1 MAIKADEELG
11 AVETVE
17 TPAHEQTHVD
27 VFEKI
32 ANIHLNAEIDDES
45 VQPALEF
52 ILNSNMAGEDIT
64 VINLFIDSM
73 GGDLS
78 SAMKLIDVIRMSR
91 IPVRTIAWG
100 NLASAALMIFMA
112 GHERVISV
120 NCSVLSHYASMQIG
134 NMNILVADP
143 SRQQEFNLIIERLH
157 SLYVEC
163 TGKPLSY
170 VKKHLLKP
178 HDVVMSATQL
188 IKHGGADTLMPRSM
202 DWLTAGLDATK
213 KA

>member
-11 AVETVE
+11 AVEAVE

-27 VFEKI
+27 VFEKV
-32 ANIHLNAEIDDES
+32 ANIHLNSEIADES

-52 ILNSNMAGEDIT
+52 ILNSNMANEDIAI
-64 VINLFIDSM
+64 INLFIDSM

-157 SLYVEC
+157 ALYMEC
-163 TGKPLSY
+163 TGRPLSY
-170 VKKHLLKP
+170 VKKHLLKS
-178 HDVVMSATQL
+178 HDVVLSATQL
-188 IKHGGADTLMPRSM
+188 IKHGGADRLMPRSM
-202 DWLTAGLDATK
+202 DWLTTGLDNHK

>member
-1 MAIKADEELG
+1 MTIKADETME
-11 AVETVE
+11 AVEEVE
-17 TPAHEQTHVD
+17 TPPHEQTHVD

-52 ILNSNMAGEDIT
+52 ILNSNMTGEDIT

-91 IPVRTIAWG
+91 IPVRTIGWG

-112 GHERVISV
+112 GHERVISS

-157 SLYVEC
+157 ALYMEC

-178 HDVVMSATQL
+178 HDVVMSAMQL
-188 IKHGGADTLMPRSM
+188 IKHGGADKIMPRSL
-202 DWLTAGLDATK
+202 DWLTDGLDTDK